1 MTILLRPFWCG
12 ATGLFT
18 NASLRQSF
26 EILFPKVVQIPQKSD
41 LQYGSASGFGD
52 GGFNNQTAIL
62 PQKPIIFFAPS
73 RRTTIIITVVI
84 VVVIFGVCCRGWDPM
99 GCVRF
104 DILKVQGIL
113 MTSVRICTG
122 YATKEVGK
130 LDVFQSNKGT
140 LPVRYFESHNQS
152 FALMSHAQEYL
163 PRQGSG
169 HVIIDIFQNEK
180 FRSSFSYRTQTI
192 HCGHRRTFVKDKN
205 GIF

>member
-1 MTILLRPFWCG
+1 
-12 ATGLFT
+12 
-18 NASLRQSF
+18 
-26 EILFPKVVQIPQKSD
+26 
-41 LQYGSASGFGD
+41 
-52 GGFNNQTAIL
+52 
-62 PQKPIIFFAPS
+62 
-73 RRTTIIITVVI
+73 
-84 VVVIFGVCCRGWDPM
+84 M

-113 MTSVRICTG
+113 MTSVRICTV

-192 HCGHRRTFVKDKN
+192 HCGHRRTFVRDKN